1 MMAKSRYDLLDEE
14 LGGFQLIKN
23 RTYLIVEKDNK
34 NKLIK
39 VRGEI
44 CDIWVRIYEM
54 KIIYWKRFISK
65 NRLLLRNRQNKKEVS
80 LLLIQSLRPMYLS

>member
-14 LGGFQLIKN
+14 LGGFQLIKD
-23 RTYLIVEKDNK
+23 RTYLIIEKDNK

-44 CDIWVRIYEM
+44 CDTWVRIYEM
-54 KIIYWKRFISK
+54 KIIY
-65 NRLLLRNRQNKKEVS
+65 
-80 LLLIQSLRPMYLS
+80 

>member
-14 LGGFQLIKN
+14 LGGFQLIKD
-23 RTYLIVEKDNK
+23 RTYLIVEKDTK

-44 CDIWVRIYEM
+44 CDTWVRIYEM
-54 KIIYWKRFISK
+54 KIIR
-65 NRLLLRNRQNKKEVS
+65 
-80 LLLIQSLRPMYLS
+80 

>member
-44 CDIWVRIYEM
+44 CDIWVRVYEM
-54 KIIYWKRFISK
+54 KIIY
-65 NRLLLRNRQNKKEVS
+65 
-80 LLLIQSLRPMYLS
+80 